1 MSVEV
6 SITNR
11 NDDSSDGTAQS
22 VSCYRFC
29 IKRRYITITVIILS
43 STSLFYFVPTNSDF
57 PRLYWLSG
65 SVGGLLIVL
74 TCTFPRVVASLFE
87 RPYWYNDLMCYD
99 DVDVSKK
106 ALSIFHVICTV
117 GFGLLAVA
125 TFDYGVYEY
134 NNKDMTV
141 YECMGVVGG
150 ILSLFNMLLSLTGQ
164 IILFAVIWYCDR
176 QAERLTVI
184 PENLNNASAI
194 RGQT

>member
-11 NDDSSDGTAQS
+11 NDVDTS
-22 VSCYRFC
+22 VDVPQPYPCYRFC
-29 IKRRYITITVIILS
+29 VKRRYITVTVIILG
-43 STSLFYFVPTNSDF
+43 STSLLYFMPVNSDF

-65 SVGGLLIVL
+65 LVGGVL
-74 TCTFPRVVASLFE
+74 MIITCTFPRLVAALFE

-99 DVDVSKK
+99 NVEVSKK
-106 ALSIFHVICTV
+106 ALSLFHVICTV

-141 YECMGVVGG
+141 YECVGIVGG

-164 IILFAVIWYCDR
+164 IILFVVIWYCDR
-176 QAERLTVI
+176 EAERMRVI
-184 PENLNNASAI
+184 PESLTSASAI
-194 RGQT
+194 RS

>member
-74 TCTFPRVVASLFE
+74 TCTFPRIVASLFE

-99 DVDVSKK
+99 DIDVSKK

>member
-74 TCTFPRVVASLFE
+74 TCTFPRIVASLFE

>member
-1 MSVEV
+1 MSVEI
-6 SITNR
+6 SITNH
-11 NDDSSDGTAQS
+11 NDDSPNETPQS

-29 IKRRYITITVIILS
+29 VKRRYITVTVIVLS
-43 STSLFYFVPTNSDF
+43 STSLLYFVPADPSF

-65 SVGGLLIVL
+65 LVGGLLIL
-74 TCTFPRVVASLFE
+74 ITCTFPRVVAALFE

-99 DVDVSKK
+99 DVEVSKK

-164 IILFAVIWYCDR
+164 IILFVVIWYCDR
-176 QAERLTVI
+176 EAERLRVI
-184 PENLNNASAI
+184 PENLTNASAI
-194 RGQT
+194 RSQT